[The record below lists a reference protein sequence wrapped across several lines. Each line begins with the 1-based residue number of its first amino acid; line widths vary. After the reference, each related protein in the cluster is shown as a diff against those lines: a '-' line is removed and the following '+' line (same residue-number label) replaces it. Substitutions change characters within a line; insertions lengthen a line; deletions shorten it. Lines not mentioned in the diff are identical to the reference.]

1 MVDNLENEPLTEG
14 KYLELA
20 QEFQEQFNKKELI
33 LEKTQ
38 ELLLHLLKGLIVGY
52 SVLRMLDNY
61 TDQMELEGPMLLV
74 KKMIEM
80 GRSELS
86 DVVEEW
92 VEMSRQNEP

>member
-92 VEMSRQNEP
+92 VEMSSQAEQ

>member
-92 VEMSRQNEP
+92 VEMSSQNEP

>member
-20 QEFQEQFNKKELI
+20 QEFQEQFNKKELV

-92 VEMSRQNEP
+92 VEMSSQNEP